1 MPVHARKEPKK
12 RFMLPFATPGTSR
25 FKNFTKNMERAAVLY
40 LAESNRKKG
49 ESSLLKKTYEKL
61 VFIAEACYPIWLA
74 PCNTETMMFDGLGI
88 SSHTFSIDDTP
99 NVEVFNRDIRRNQ
112 KTTEAYTATLTRNI
126 DYFKNAQDRQETKI
140 EGLITAP
147 DLKEALKNYLP
158 HMKEIRKPFA
168 AKVLI
173 KPAIKACEIQA
184 GITQL
189 SNLRKKIDRDIDN
202 IEASMKL
209 LNTTTTR
216 RVKAI
221 KNEIKKSRQTHHRKT
236 TETKLKSTRKLLQ
249 IQSQYN
255 QKITRTSRKFKKKLL
270 QLNKNQIKLKKAQR
284 NLRKEAKRCETKLQS
299 SRSHKRKRSER
310 HWFLKLEKTKK
321 KISALYKRIEE
332 NAKQIRYVE
341 NAQKL
346 ELAKQRIECCKRIE
360 AANKKFLDLQGS
372 REAETIMKRQEIATL
387 EDITRFITKSMQEIT
402 QNKKLFNAEL
412 DTIAMPKRKSSLRL
426 VYMPF
431 YLVRL
436 EKEDKKRYTLYP
448 PSVVGDMGILIKM
461 KGALGAAKVKAL
473 LQPRSEAMA
482 TFLNQL
488 PTLFEK
494 KPMLEKYVTEAGIRR
509 SILLRKQLRA
519 SVTKGLRALD
529 NEDWISKSE
538 HQTFTKILY
547 MYASAMKQRTSVKL
561 IRANSPLK
569 FLPAQIAHAN

>member
-1 MPVHARKEPKK
+1 MPVHGRKEPKK
-12 RFMLPFATPGTSR
+12 RFMLPFATPSTSR
-25 FKNFTKNMERAAVLY
+25 FKDFTKNMERAAVLY

-49 ESSLLKKTYEKL
+49 ESSLLKKTDEKL
-61 VFIAEACYPIWLA
+61 VFITEAYYPVWIA
-74 PCNTETMMFDGLGI
+74 TCNTTTLMFDGFGI
-88 SSHTFSIDDTP
+88 SSHTLSLDDTP
-99 NVEVFNRDIRRNQ
+99 DTEVFSRDIRRNQ

-126 DYFKNAQDRQETKI
+126 DYFKNAQGTQETKI

-147 DLKEALKNYLP
+147 DLKEAFKNYLP
-158 HMKEIRKPFA
+158 HMKEIRKPLA
-168 AKVLI
+168 AKVLL
-173 KPAIKACEIQA
+173 KPAIKSCEIQA

-189 SNLRKKIDRDIDN
+189 SNLRKKIDRDIENMD
-202 IEASMKL
+202 ASMKL

-221 KNEIKKSRQTHHRKT
+221 RNEIKKSRQKHYRKT
-236 TETKLKSTRKLLQ
+236 KETKLKSTRRLLQ

-270 QLNKNQIKLKKAQR
+270 QLNKNQVKLKKTQR
-284 NLRKEAKRCETKLQS
+284 NLRKEAKRCETKFQS
-299 SRSHKRKRSER
+299 CRRHNRKRSER
-310 HWFLKLEKTKK
+310 HWFLKLERTKK
-321 KISALYKRIEE
+321 KLPALHKRIEE
-332 NAKQIRYVE
+332 NAKQIRHVE

-346 ELAKQRIECCKRIE
+346 ELAKQRIKCCKHIE
-360 AANKKFLDLQGS
+360 AANKKLLDLQGS

-387 EDITRFITKSMQEIT
+387 EDITRYITKSMQEIV

-412 DTIAMPKRKSSLRL
+412 DTVAMSRGKSSLRL

-431 YLVRL
+431 YLVRF
-436 EKEDKKRYTLYP
+436 EKEDKKRYALYP
-448 PSVVGDMGILIKM
+448 PSVIGDMGVLTKM
-461 KGALGAAKVKAL
+461 KGALGAAKMKAL
-473 LQPRSEAMA
+473 LQPRSEAIT

-519 SVTKGLRALD
+519 SVMKGLKELESE
-529 NEDWISKSE
+529 NWISKGE
-538 HQTFTKILY
+538 HQTFSKILY
-547 MYASAMKQRTSVKL
+547 MYASAIKRGTNLKL
-561 IRANSPLK
+561 IRENNHLK